1 MKKKKISK
9 QLRLI
14 KKQIAPLNSSVVHG
28 GRPPKSYDCRTQYTL
43 YFKCSDVNCYTE
55 VTCYHTETCQVPV
68 TGLGCETSPPN
79 C

>member
-1 MKKKKISK
+1 MKKRNFNSK
-9 QLRLI
+9 LNLGKAQVADLNANN
-14 KKQIAPLNSSVVHG
+14 APG
-28 GRPPKSYDCRTQYTL
+28 GRAKDTLQRGCVSYPNRCSIHECAYT
-43 YFKCSDVNCYTE
+43 D